1 MSQLRFLWIKVN
13 LDFLLISGS
22 KSISQIHIKSTIHQ
36 INQLSATETLR
47 EDHKQIRRLEKIIIK
62 CYTELYAGKNIPFL
76 DIDKITIIIEDFL
89 DSIHYSREE
98 DSYFPCVA
106 SYDHLKQ
113 EIRALLIEHEFS
125 RRIALQIKKHLKR
138 WKDGEDA
145 REPVARFLKT
155 YSVYLMD
162 HMKKEEEFFDKA
174 EEEVISKEEEFD
186 MYEQFKSVMTI
197 SKKMDDMIKEIEYL
211 ENQSWAKT

>member
-1 MSQLRFLWIKVN
+1 M
-13 LDFLLISGS
+13 
-22 KSISQIHIKSTIHQ
+22 
-36 INQLSATETLR
+36 SATETLR
-47 EDHKQIRRLEKIIIK
+47 EDHKQIKRLDKVIIK
-62 CYTELYAGKNIPFL
+62 CYTDLYAGKHIPL
-76 DIDKITIIIEDFL
+76 SDIDKITFVIEEFL

-113 EIRALLIEHEFS
+113 EIRGLLIEHEFS

-138 WKDGEDA
+138 WKEGEDA

-162 HMKKEEEFFDKA
+162 HMTKEENFFDKA
-174 EEEVISKEEEFD
+174 ESEVLSKEEEFD
-186 MYEQFKSVMTI
+186 MYDQFKSVMTI
-197 SKKMDDMIKEIEYL
+197 SKKMEDMIKEIEYL
-211 ENQSWAKT
+211 ESQPWVQN

>member
-1 MSQLRFLWIKVN
+1 M
-13 LDFLLISGS
+13 
-22 KSISQIHIKSTIHQ
+22 
-36 INQLSATETLR
+36 SATETLR
-47 EDHKQIRRLEKIIIK
+47 EDHKQIKRLDKIIIK
-62 CYTELYAGKNIPFL
+62 CYTDLCAGKNIPL
-76 DIDKITIIIEDFL
+76 SDIDKITFIIEEFL

-113 EIRALLIEHEFS
+113 EIRGLLIEHEFS

-138 WKDGEDA
+138 WKEGEDA

-162 HMKKEEEFFDKA
+162 HMTKEENFFDKA
-174 EEEVISKEEEFD
+174 ESEVLSKEEEFD
-186 MYEQFKSVMTI
+186 MYDQFKSVMTI
-197 SKKMDDMIKEIEYL
+197 SKKMEDMIKEIEYL
-211 ENQSWAKT
+211 ESQPWVQN